1 MSNCSDCNF
10 NNHCGTCGIEICP
23 DCYTICEQCKAY
35 ICDDCEAQD
44 FLCEECLYKN
54 KSCHLCRD
62 NINQYSCEL
71 CHNKICINCLSP
83 CSICKKPICEDCYEY
98 LDEGK
103 CEYCVQD
110 ENMKK
115 ELNKDLTDYE
125 LSELNNLI
133 RELKEENKNL
143 KKENEELTN
152 KLLSI
157 KKILNKNYNY

>member
-1 MSNCSDCNF
+1 MGICPDCENKEDL
-10 NNHCGTCGIEICP
+10 NLNVCGTCGQETCNH
-23 DCYTICEQCKAY
+23 CHSKCKQCKDI
-35 ICDDCEAQD
+35 ICVDCEAQD
-44 FLCEECLYKN
+44 FLCEECLFKN
-54 KSCHLCRD
+54 KSCDLCRD

-71 CHNKICINCLSP
+71 CHNKICESCNKP
-83 CSICKKPICEDCYEY
+83 CSQCKKPICEDCYEY

-115 ELNKDLTDYE
+115 ELNKDLTNYE

-157 KKILNKNYNY
+157 KKILK